1 MAVADTSLSIRHQLF
16 ILLRGPAGNVTV
28 FDGTNLA
35 TGTVTGTKIA
45 TAAAQKVGF
54 HGLAPTVQ
62 AAGWV
67 AWTGTAT
74 RTAIATGAATAA
86 NCAEAI
92 KALTDD
98 LRTKGLIV

>member
-16 ILLRGPAGNVTV
+16 ILLRGPAATVTV
-28 FDGTNLA
+28 FDGSNLA
-35 TGTVTGTKIA
+35 TGTVTGSQIGTS
-45 TAAAQKVGF
+45 AAQKVGF

-62 AAGWV
+62 AAGWS

-74 RTAIATGAATAA
+74 RTAIATGVASAT